1 MRVCTPYIHKNG
13 RIIYAS
19 SYGLK
24 AFCFEVTK
32 EEHEAYL
39 AKKEEKNKRRIKI
52 R

>member
-39 AKKEEKNKRRIKI
+39 AKKKKKTKEESK
-52 R
+52 

>member
-1 MRVCTPYIHKNG
+1 MTVCTPYIHKNG
-13 RIIYAS
+13 KIIYAS

-39 AKKEEKNKRRIKI
+39 AKKRQKQKEKTI
-52 R
+52 